1 MSGPFHW
8 QRCFRNGQDISDCPS
23 NSGHNIG
30 ASAENKGFRSNC
42 RELDDKARFL
52 RFARSASFGLPVF

>member
-8 QRCFRNGQDISDCPS
+8 QRCFRNGQDG
-23 NSGHNIG
+23 SGRLPRRRHFDRTP
-30 ASAENKGFRSNC
+30 AENKGFHSNC